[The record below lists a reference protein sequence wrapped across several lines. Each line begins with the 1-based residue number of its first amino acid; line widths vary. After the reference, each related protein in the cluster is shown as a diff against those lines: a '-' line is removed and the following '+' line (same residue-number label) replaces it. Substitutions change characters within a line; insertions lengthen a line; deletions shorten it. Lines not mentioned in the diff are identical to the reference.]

1 MQQLTFL
8 EAGSVEWRDVPEP
21 SLENDGQAIV
31 RPLAVATCDLDT
43 ALMHGRAPYK
53 GPFGL
58 GHEGVAEVVDVG
70 DSVDGLAPGQ
80 RVSISF
86 QIFCGECGACREG
99 RTGSCQATPMMAMYG
114 LTIGGDWGGFLSDAV
129 RVPYANAMLFPLPDG
144 VDVAAAAS
152 ASDNM
157 PDAWRTVGP
166 QLARHPGASVLVVGG
181 AGSIGVYAAGMAAA
195 LGAERVVYVD
205 GDERQRQRAQGYG
218 AEVVDDYGERL
229 GPFAITVDASAAHAG
244 LALALRSTAPDGIC
258 TSTGIYFG
266 EPPPL
271 PLLEMYTKGITFKTG
286 RAHVREAMPKVL
298 ELTASGALHPER
310 VTTRVVAWAD
320 APDALIERDWT
331 KLVIERN
338 S

>member
-8 EAGSVEWRDVPEP
+8 EAGKVEWRDAPDPV
-21 SLENDGQAIV
+21 LENDGQAIV
-31 RPLAVATCDLDT
+31 RPLSVATCDLDT

-70 DSVDGLAPGQ
+70 DSVDGLRPGE

-86 QIFCGECGACREG
+86 QIFCGECGPCREG
-99 RTGSCQATPMMAMYG
+99 RTASCEATPPMAMYG

-144 VDVAAAAS
+144 VDTAAAAS

-166 QLARHPGASVLVVGG
+166 QLERHPRAAVLVVGG
-181 AGSIGVYAAGMAAA
+181 AGSIGVYAAGMAKA

-205 GDERQRQRAQGYG
+205 TDPRQRALAESFG
-218 AEVVDDYGERL
+218 AETVDEYTERL
-229 GPFAITVDASAAHAG
+229 GPFPITVDASANHDG
-244 LALALRSTAPDGIC
+244 LALALRSTAPDGVC
-258 TSTGIYFG
+258 TSTGIYF
-266 EPPPL
+266 ERDTPV

-286 RAHVREAMPKVL
+286 RVHAGPAIPAVIDLIAGGFDPAPVTNRVAAWDDAAEALV
-298 ELTASGALHPER
+298 EER
-310 VTTRVVAWAD
+310 G
-320 APDALIERDWT
+320 
-331 KLVIERN
+331 KLVVIR
-338 S
+338 